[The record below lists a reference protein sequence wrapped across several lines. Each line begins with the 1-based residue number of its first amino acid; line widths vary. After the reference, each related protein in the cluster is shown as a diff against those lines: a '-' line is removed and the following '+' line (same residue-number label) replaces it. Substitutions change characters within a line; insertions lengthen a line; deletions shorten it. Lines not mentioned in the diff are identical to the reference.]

1 LIFIDESSN
10 FHPYEC
16 DGPGKCIHC
25 DRTVSTTHE
34 PATCALCQPEG
45 ITVSDQAA
53 SASRKYVILERSDQE
68 LWAIVGTVEA
78 ASVEQAIKAQAAVVS
93 SDWQGGTLVAI
104 PARSWAP
111 KTVKVETQKTVT
123 LA

>member
-1 LIFIDESSN
+1 LIFTDESSN

-25 DRTVSTTHE
+25 DRLVSATHE

-45 ITVSDQAA
+45 ITVTDQAA
-53 SASRKYVILERSDQE
+53 PSASRKYVVLERSDQE
-68 LWAIVGTVEA
+68 LWAIVGNVEA
-78 ASVEQAIKAQAAVVS
+78 AS
-93 SDWQGGTLVAI
+93 AI
-104 PARSWAP
+104 PARSWVP